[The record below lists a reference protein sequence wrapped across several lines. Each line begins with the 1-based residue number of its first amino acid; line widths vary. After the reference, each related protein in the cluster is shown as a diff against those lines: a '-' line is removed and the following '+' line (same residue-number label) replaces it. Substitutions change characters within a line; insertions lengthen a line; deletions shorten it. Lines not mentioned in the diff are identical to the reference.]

1 MKSKTGDENNP
12 GLLEYLEE
20 IIGSNTFNDKIIQEE
35 KVFDAHSISR
45 REKAELVKISEEDL
59 KKLDDEKNLAIDY
72 VKAEQRMYQ
81 MENIAL
87 QIERYE

>member
-20 IIGSNTFNDKIIQEE
+20 IIGSNAFNEKIIEEE
-35 KVFDAHSISR
+35 KEYENNALIR

-59 KKLDDEKNLAIDY
+59 KKLDDEKNLAIEY
-72 VKAEQRMYQ
+72 VKAE
-81 MENIAL
+81 
-87 QIERYE
+87 